1 MLPPTGY
8 CIGPDT
14 AHHHMRKSLQNV
26 SRLRCCKL
34 PNPHAEHCM
43 GALRLPTLLLDS
55 LSYYFLP
62 NPSAWLWDLSTTLM
76 CRFHFLWT
84 ESSTIRPDANKV
96 AVEKGRPKG

>member
-26 SRLRCCKL
+26 SRLRCCNL
-34 PNPHAEHCM
+34 PNPHADHCM

-62 NPSAWLWDLSTTLM
+62 NPSAWLWDMSTTLIPTGI
-76 CRFHFLWT
+76 FDNSL
-84 ESSTIRPDANKV
+84 EAV
-96 AVEKGRPKG
+96 ASKIEQRAL